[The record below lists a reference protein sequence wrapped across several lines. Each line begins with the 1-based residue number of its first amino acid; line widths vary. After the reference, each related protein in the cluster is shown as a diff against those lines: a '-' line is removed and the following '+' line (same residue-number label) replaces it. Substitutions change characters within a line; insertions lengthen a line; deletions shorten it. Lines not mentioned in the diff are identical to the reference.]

1 MAASSSPAALC
12 THSPLVC
19 KAEATA
25 GKHKEQTKRPS
36 WTQTKTIGSSNNIK
50 SFTGKVHEKK
60 FKGRRIRTIV
70 TEKGEERRKSR
81 TQREEA
87 AHAGNSDGR
96 RRQRRGR
103 ERMDSHKRSKI
114 TAQNFDLI
122 QVQLTNS
129 FTSTFTDAD
138 QNPFHTTWY

>member
-1 MAASSSPAALC
+1 M
-12 THSPLVC
+12 
-19 KAEATA
+19 
-25 GKHKEQTKRPS
+25 
-36 WTQTKTIGSSNNIK
+36 
-50 SFTGKVHEKK
+50 KK
-60 FKGRRIRTIV
+60 NRHNFKGRRIRTIG

-87 AHAGNSDGR
+87 AHAGSSDGR

-103 ERMDSHKRSKI
+103 KRRDSHKRSRI
-114 TAQNFDLI
+114 AAQNFDLI

-138 QNPFHTTWY
+138 QNPFHTTWS